1 MGTDKRERQKA
12 NRELRRVSEE
22 RRSKSQAT
30 KQRALRVGAVAIAAL
45 AGVVLIAFIG
55 GAFDSETASAPA
67 TTAPGTIEPGTIE
80 PGANDGTETTA
91 VDRPDSAPT
100 PCPPAEGSASVR
112 QKFTSAPPMC
122 LDPDV
127 TYSAEVTTNFGDL
140 TIALDADKA
149 PQAVNNFVVLARYG
163 YFDDTVCH
171 RIIPDFVVQCGDP
184 DATGSGGPGYRFADE
199 LPAAGEYQIG
209 SLAMANSGPDTNGSQ
224 FFIISGPNGAAL
236 PPAYSLFGQVTDGL
250 ETTVADM
257 DAVGNPD
264 GGVPPLEEVR
274 IARIRIIE
282 S

>member
-1 MGTDKRERQKA
+1 VGTDKRERQKA

-22 RRSKSQAT
+22 RRQKAQAT
-30 KQRALRVGAVAIAAL
+30 KKRVLRVAVIVVAAL
-45 AGVVLIAFIG
+45 AGVVGIAWVG
-55 GAFDSETASAPA
+55 GAFDSETASAP
-67 TTAPGTIEPGTIE
+67 TTTV
-80 PGANDGTETTA
+80 ANTGNDSGNDTATTA
-91 VDRPDSAPT
+91 VDRPETAPT
-100 PCPPAEGSASVR
+100 PCPPADGSASVR
-112 QKFTSAPPMC
+112 QDFTSAPPMC
-122 LDPDV
+122 IDPDR
-127 TYSAEVTTNFGDL
+127 TYTAEVTTNFGDL
-140 TIALDADKA
+140 TIALDAARA
-149 PQAVNNFVVLARYG
+149 PETVNNFVVLARYR

-184 DATGSGGPGYRFADE
+184 TATGTGGPGYRFADE
-199 LPAAGEYQIG
+199 LPAAGEYKIG

-236 PPAYSLFGQVTDGL
+236 PPAYSLFGEVIEGL

-274 IARIRIIE
+274 IARVRIIE

>member
-1 MGTDKRERQKA
+1 MGSDKRERQKA

-22 RRSKSQAT
+22 RRQKAQAT
-30 KQRALRVGAVAIAAL
+30 KTRALRVGAAVVAAL

-55 GAFDSETASAPA
+55 GAFDSETASAPT
-67 TTAPGTIEPGTIE
+67 TTAPGTNEPGT
-80 PGANDGTETTA
+80 NDATETTA
-91 VDRPDSAPT
+91 VDRPETAPT
-100 PCPPAEGSASVR
+100 PCPPADGSTSVR
-112 QKFTSAPPMC
+112 REFTSAPPMC
-122 LDPDV
+122 IDPDV
-127 TYSAEVTTNFGDL
+127 TYTAEITTNFGDL
-140 TIALDADKA
+140 TIALDAVKA
-149 PQAVNNFVVLARYG
+149 PQTVNNFVVLARYG

-184 DATGSGGPGYRFADE
+184 TATGSGGPGYRFADE
-199 LPAAGEYQIG
+199 LPAAGDYQIG

-236 PPAYSLFGQVTDGL
+236 PPAYSLFGEVTDGL

-274 IARIRIIE
+274 IARVRIIE